1 MTKHC
6 SVLKADGPKR
16 KQRGPIGEQVGG
28 VAVGLDYRTD
38 NYRLIYWAQE
48 DTKACFIAFIVE
60 GVSLCSKDRD
70 GQQPQIRL

>member
-1 MTKHC
+1 MTKQC
-6 SVLKADGPKR
+6 NVLKTDGPKR

-38 NYRLIYWAQE
+38 NYGLIYWAQE
-48 DTKACFIAFIVE
+48 DTKTCFIAFILE

-70 GQQPQIRL
+70 EQQPQIRV